1 MPASLVSIDHGIN
14 MKIKVTLFDHGDVIA
29 FVMNLTASVN
39 DRNSKSAVKIT
50 CLFTSTVTLV

>member
-1 MPASLVSIDHGIN
+1 

-50 CLFTSTVTLV
+50 CLFTSTVTLVGKGDHVVTKI